1 MALTAVK
8 SWNDGEVL
16 TDTDLNAEFAN
27 GYNNGEDFAT
37 PWTKAHDANGKEFI
51 LDADQDTSITSD
63 TDDQIDFRCGG
74 TDVFT
79 LTGDGF
85 TIANASMILM
95 GQVFS

>member
-8 SWNDGEVL
+8 SWDAGEVL
-16 TDTDLNAEFAN
+16 TASALNAEFAN
-27 GYNNGEDFAT
+27 IYNNGEDLAT
-37 PWTKAHDANGKEFI
+37 PKTKVLDMDGKE
-51 LDADQDTSITSD
+51 LLLSSDQNDSITAD
-63 TDDQIDFRCGG
+63 TNGQIDFRVAS

-79 LTGDGF
+79 LTADGF